1 MEKLKN
7 SVEKLKEI
15 ELADSNKKFSPIFHT
30 THEGYAIIKE
40 EIEEAQEEC
49 KYINH
54 ELNCIWDYVKRN
66 KIENAL
72 AHMKNVKEYA
82 INLSAESVQVAAMAQ
97 KFIDSFE
104 K

>member
-1 MEKLKN
+1 MEELKLE
-7 SVEKLKEI
+7 VEMLAVT
-15 ELADSNKKFSPIFHT
+15 ELERANEKFDSEFHS
-30 THEGYAIIKE
+30 THEAYAVLKE